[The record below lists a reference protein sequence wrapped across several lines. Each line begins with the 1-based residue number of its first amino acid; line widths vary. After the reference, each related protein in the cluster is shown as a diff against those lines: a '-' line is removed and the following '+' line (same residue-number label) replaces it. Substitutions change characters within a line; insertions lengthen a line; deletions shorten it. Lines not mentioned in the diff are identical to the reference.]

1 MSMQPQKTQKM
12 APPKTPKTQKM
23 PQRLLATAFV
33 LLLVTLSVRAGG
45 SMNLVEEPPG
55 GTSVKE
61 PTWGTFVQEPRDRDL
76 ERRFTETVQPFV
88 ASYCAG
94 CHGGANPAAQFD
106 LRRYSSMADV
116 VAGDAHWAL
125 VLEKLAA
132 GQMPPPQ
139 AKQPPPAARQQVID
153 WIETVRRSEARRN
166 AGDPGLVLAR
176 RLSNAEYN
184 NTIRDLTGVDLR
196 PAREFPV
203 DPANPAGFDN
213 SGESLAMSPA
223 LLAKYLQAARDV
235 ANNLVLKPGGIAFA
249 PHPML
254 VETDRDKYCA
264 NQIIDFYQQ
273 YSVDY
278 ADYFEAA
285 YWSKHRMPSDRAQKL
300 SPKYLAT
307 IVKTLEAKED
317 VGPLPTLQAMWRAL
331 PAPNQREAVRA
342 GAEAM
347 RDYVVQ
353 VRKKIEFKYTPIR
366 VKGIGETA
374 QPFLMWRNKQYAA
387 NRTNFNRA
395 ALRVEGDE
403 APLDNA
409 SVQVRAPAG
418 QFDATNNQSRAANTA
433 VAADP
438 DLHVPAGQRERY
450 DAAFARFAAVF
461 PDAFFVSERGRYFP
475 DNTRDTGRHLSAGF
489 HNVMGYF
496 RDDQPFYQLMLD
508 EKGQRELDAMWDEL
522 DFVALG
528 LTRTFIQFF
537 LNESGEARGL
547 RREAEGPRPD
557 KEITSEAVVN
567 EVAEAYRN
575 RIRQANDI
583 VANKAIDE
591 HFAWVNARLRWVEK
605 TRLEAE
611 PKHLD
616 ALLDF
621 GARAY
626 RRQLSQAER
635 ADLVGYYR
643 SLRDESG
650 LDHADAI
657 RDSIVSVLMSPDFC
671 YRLDLIGSA
680 HPPSPRRRRDP
691 AQQSSAAGVPLSD
704 HALASRLS
712 YFVWASMPDAELLA
726 RANAG
731 DLDRPDVLVA
741 QARRMLKDA
750 RVRGLATEFGGNWLD
765 FRRFEEHNA
774 VDRERFPV
782 FDNELRQAMFEEPV
796 RFMLDV
802 FRENRSVLDFLYAKH
817 TFVTPVLA
825 KHYGIPNVAG
835 TPGTWVRID
844 DATEYGR
851 GGLLPMAVFLTKNA
865 PGLRTSPVK
874 RGYWVVKQVLGEH
887 IPPPPAAV
895 PELPR
900 DEAKME
906 LPLRDMLARH
916 REDKACAGCHTR
928 FDSLGLVFEGYGPVG
943 EWRGTDLSGRPIDA
957 SAMFPGGTAG
967 TGIDGLRRYVRDH
980 RQNDFIDNLSRKL
993 LAYALGRSLILSDDP
1008 LIESMRTKLARDGY
1022 RFDSLIESIVSSKQ
1036 FLNKRSESS
1045 VSSVAR

>member
-1 MSMQPQKTQKM
+1 
-12 APPKTPKTQKM
+12 M
-23 PQRLLATAFV
+23 PRGLLVAAS
-33 LLLVTLSVRAGG
+33 LLLVITVGINAAGQR
-45 SMNLVEEPPG
+45 E
-55 GTSVKE
+55 TS
-61 PTWGTFVQEPRDRDL
+61 TSDL
-76 ERRFTETVQPFV
+76 ERRFTTTVQPFV

-106 LRRYSSMADV
+106 LRRYASLADV
-116 VAGDAHWAL
+116 RADDSRFAL

-139 AKQPPPAARQQVID
+139 AKQPPAEARQKVID
-153 WIETVRRSEARRN
+153 WIETVRRREARRN

-184 NTIRDLTGVDLR
+184 NTVRDLTGVDLR

-223 LLAKYLQAARDV
+223 LFAKYLQAARDV
-235 ANNLVLKPGGIAFA
+235 ANNLVLKPDGIAFA

-254 VETDRDKYCA
+254 VETDRDKYCV
-264 NQIIDFYQQ
+264 NQIIDFYKR

-285 YWSKHRMPSDRAQKL
+285 YWSKHRMPRDRAQTL

-307 IVKTLEAKED
+307 IVKTLEATED
-317 VGPLPTLQAMWRAL
+317 VGPVAKLQAMWRAL
-331 PAPNQREAVRA
+331 PAPSQREAVRA

-347 RDYVVQ
+347 RDYVVR
-353 VRKKIEFKYTPIR
+353 VRKKIEFQYTPIR

-374 QPFLMWRNKQYAA
+374 QPLLMWRNKQYAA

-395 ALRVEGDE
+395 AL
-403 APLDNA
+403 
-409 SVQVRAPAG
+409 Q
-418 QFDATNNQSRAANTA
+418 
-433 VAADP
+433 DP
-438 DLHVPAGQRERY
+438 DLQVPADERERY

-496 RDDQPFYQLMLD
+496 RDDQPLYELMLD

-557 KEITSEAVVN
+557 KEITSEAVVK

-591 HFAWVNARLRWVEK
+591 HFAWVDARLRWVEK
-605 TRLEAE
+605 THLEAE

-621 GARAY
+621 AARAY
-626 RRQLSQAER
+626 RRPLTQAER
-635 ADLVGYYR
+635 ADLAAYYR
-643 SLRDESG
+643 SLRDKTG
-650 LDHADAI
+650 LDHDDAM
-657 RDSIVSVLMSPDFC
+657 RDSIVSVLVSPDFC
-671 YRLDLIGSA
+671 YRLDLL
-680 HPPSPRRRRDP
+680 
-691 AQQSSAAGVPLSD
+691 GVTGPQHARVAPLSD

-712 YFVWASMPDAELLA
+712 YFLWASMPDAELLA
-726 RANAG
+726 HANAG
-731 DLDRPDVLVA
+731 DLDRPNVLVA
-741 QARRMLKDA
+741 QARRMLKDP
-750 RVRGLATEFGGNWLD
+750 RVRGLATEFGANWLD

-774 VDRERFPV
+774 VDRERFAV
-782 FDNELRQAMFEEPV
+782 FDNELRQAMFEEPI

-817 TFVTPVLA
+817 TFVNPVLA
-825 KHYGIPNVAG
+825 KHYDIPNVAG

-844 DATEYGR
+844 DTTTYGR

-916 REDKACAGCHTR
+916 REDRACAGCHTR
-928 FDSLGLVFEGYGPVG
+928 FDSLGLAFEGYGPVG
-943 EWRGTDLSGRPIDA
+943 ERRGSDLSGRPVDA
-957 SAMFPGGTAG
+957 SATFPGGTAG

-980 RQNDFIDNLSRKL
+980 RQNDFIDNLSSKL
-993 LAYALGRSLILSDDP
+993 LAYALGRSLILSDDL

-1022 RFDSLIESIVSSKQ
+1022 RFDSLIESIVTSKQ

-1045 VSSVAR
+1045 VSSAAR